1 MSKNNNTNNS
11 TDTNKKNLTAA
22 EKERLER
29 FEKTAEE
36 MVQQG
41 YTRRNLTINMGF
53 ANVFS
58 VVLLI
63 PLFVISYGLYYLVHH
78 DLGFS
83 KVNLI
88 VFVVSFIVLI
98 VVHELIHGICWSIFT
113 PNHFKDVRFG
123 LMKPSMTPYCT
134 CLVPLKKSHY
144 IFGSVMPLILLGI
157 VPIIIAIVADNPT
170 LLFIGVLMS
179 ASAAGDILIIW
190 NLARYKSSANE
201 VVYMDHPTEAGS
213 VVFER

>member
-1 MSKNNNTNNS
+1 MSEKNTNNTN
-11 TDTNKKNLTAA
+11 TNKKALTAA

-29 FEKTAEE
+29 FEMTAAK

-201 VVYMDHPTEAGS
+201 VGYMDHPTEAGN

>member
-1 MSKNNNTNNS
+1 MGKNNNTN
-11 TDTNKKNLTAA
+11 TNQKMLTAA
-22 EKERLER
+22 EKERLEQ
-29 FEKTAEE
+29 FEMTAAK

-58 VVLLI
+58 IVLMI

-83 KVNLI
+83 KINLI

-113 PNHFKDVRFG
+113 PNEAFHDPLLHMPGTTEK
-123 LMKPSMTPYCT
+123 
-134 CLVPLKKSHY
+134 VPLY
-144 IFGSVMPLILLGI
+144 IRYR
-157 VPIIIAIVADNPT
+157 D
-170 LLFIGVLMS
+170 
-179 ASAAGDILIIW
+179 AAP
-190 NLARYKSSANE
+190 SSG
-201 VVYMDHPTEAGS
+201 HPAHHHRNRS
-213 VVFER
+213 